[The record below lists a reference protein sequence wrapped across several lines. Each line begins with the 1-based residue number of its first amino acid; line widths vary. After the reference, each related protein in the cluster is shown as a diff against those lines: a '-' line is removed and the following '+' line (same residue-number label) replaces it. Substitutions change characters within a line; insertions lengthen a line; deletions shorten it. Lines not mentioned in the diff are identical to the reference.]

1 MRILIFILGLLF
13 IGSLNAQSS
22 FYKLYS
28 SNGFDIGKGVAEYS
42 DSSFLICGSSTSW
55 GGSTQM
61 VLLKLDS
68 TGAYQ
73 WSNQYGGNESDGA
86 NRVLYNEAE
95 GVFAVGLG
103 ILWVLGILMV
113 LFFIQTNLEM
123 KYGRKVL
130 ASQIL
135 GIF

>member
-1 MRILIFILGLLF
+1 M
-13 IGSLNAQSS
+13 
-22 FYKLYS
+22 
-28 SNGFDIGKGVAEYS
+28 AEYL

-55 GGSTQM
+55 GGSTQI

-95 GVFAVGLG
+95 GVFAVGSGNSLG
-103 ILWVLGILMV
+103 AGDFDGLVLHTDEFGNEIWQKS
-113 LFFIQTNLEM
+113 FGFTN
-123 KYGRKVL
+123 
-130 ASQIL
+130 SWD
-135 GIF
+135 F